1 LFGEPATLAQPR
13 VVTLAGQ
20 PIAYTLKR
28 SARRRRIV
36 LSVDETGL
44 TVHVPWHAVER
55 QIGEVIAQSQAWIA
69 RQLAAWADKKPRRR
83 AWAPGEQLDFL
94 GRQLTLALIRREG
107 VPLARLRED
116 AVLEVGL
123 PTAPEPQSVREI
135 VVKWYRR
142 HALPH
147 LSERVT
153 HFCARLDTPAPRVF
167 LSDARTRW
175 GSCNAEREIRLNWR
189 LMQAAGHVLDY
200 VVAHEVAHLKVLSHS
215 SRFWRVVERIYPGYQ
230 SAKAE
235 LAAMSH
241 HFMSL

>member
-1 LFGEPATLAQPR
+1 MLEQPRVATLA
-13 VVTLAGQ
+13 GE

-44 TVHVPWHAVER
+44 TVHVPWRTAER
-55 QIGEVIAQSQAWIA
+55 QIAEVIAQSQSWIA
-69 RQLAAWADKKPRRR
+69 RQLAAWATRKPRRR
-83 AWAPGEQLDFL
+83 AWAHGEQLDFL
-94 GRQLTLALIRREG
+94 GRQLSLALIQRAG
-107 VPLARLRED
+107 VPLARLRDD

-123 PTAPEPQSVREI
+123 PAAPEPELVREI

-175 GSCNAEREIRLNWR
+175 GSCNAQCEIRLNWR
-189 LMQAAGHVLDY
+189 LMQAAAHVVDY

-215 SRFWRVVERIYPGYQ
+215 SRFWRVVERIYPDYQ